1 MVRNVAIM
9 WGVVPR
15 PDFDHQR
22 IGSPNR
28 RNMGVWE
35 FAAVTVKFT
44 DNPWFSTSS
53 TVPEKENGRPEC
65 GAPFFVLRLCSASNL
80 PALGR

>member
-28 RNMGVWE
+28 RNVGVCE
-35 FAAVTVKFT
+35 LAAVIV
-44 DNPWFSTSS
+44 
-53 TVPEKENGRPEC
+53 
-65 GAPFFVLRLCSASNL
+65 RLM
-80 PALGR
+80 